1 MPAVVNCRHPGAV
14 RCRAEY
20 GRDALCSCRAPR
32 DTPSHSPRT
41 DILLRSLVKSSMA
54 STLYVL
60 FTPSSL
66 MVMVSCVRA
75 RKTYPKFLA
84 ANTSA
89 SSSGEAA

>member
-1 MPAVVNCRHPGAV
+1 MPVVVNHSCPRAIP
-14 RCRAEY
+14 CRAEY
-20 GRDALCSCRAPR
+20 GRDPPCSWGGPQ
-32 DTPSHSPRT
+32 DTPSCSPRT
-41 DILLRSLVKSSMA
+41 DILLRSLLKSSMA

-60 FTPSSL
+60 FIPSSL